1 MECIDT
7 LKDALKQCAEGKC
20 VECPLKK
27 DPECMSHLANRSS
40 EYIKELEIQLKI
52 YHKPIEDNLK
62 SALEHEKN
70 LNQQIMGRLDTY
82 ESIVRMTLKILVDAA
97 TDRG

>member
-7 LKDALKQCAEGKC
+7 LKDALKQCTEGKC

-40 EYIKELEIQLKI
+40 EYIKELEIQLTM
-52 YHKPIEDNLK
+52 YHKADTFLAVHGWTWGETNADSTTACIRKGKGDMDD
-62 SALEHEKN
+62 H
-70 LNQQIMGRLDTY
+70 GRSK
-82 ESIVRMTLKILVDAA
+82 EGA
-97 TDRG
+97 